1 MKESQ
6 KIAVKQTHRDMR
18 KIKGENVLTFL
29 FILDQT
35 LKKFEPS
42 KQLDLETIAEAIMRC
57 VNKIAPEQ
65 ETTVRKVSNDWI
77 TKKLK
82 NEITRRN
89 KFFQRW
95 IKYPT
100 EENKTI
106 FKKQRNNIGD
116 NIYKKSQTPE

>member
-1 MKESQ
+1 M
-6 KIAVKQTHRDMR
+6 I
-18 KIKGENVLTFL
+18 FL

-42 KQLDLETIAEAIMRC
+42 KQIDLETIAKTIMRC
-57 VNKIAPEQ
+57 VNKFAPEQ

-89 KFFQRW
+89 KFFQKW
-95 IKYPT
+95 IKCPT
-100 EENKTI
+100 KENGNFIKNRETWG
-106 FKKQRNNIGD
+106 QH
-116 NIYKKSQTPE
+116 